1 MLRTLPHKKIVMNAI
16 AAFFIYGTWAYGA
29 NDVGAVK
36 SAMAQGSMSFANTLV
51 LALYLEVVHR
61 IASGLKQLI
70 AYVFALFLSVVG
82 IQVLIHYTVGTQNIF
97 LTILPGMIIGTI
109 YIVSYLYHLKRM
121 EKVK

>member
-16 AAFFIYGTWAYGA
+16 AAFFIYGAWAYGA
-29 NDVGAVK
+29 NNVGAVK

>member
-16 AAFFIYGTWAYGA
+16 AAFFIYGAWAYGA
-29 NDVGAVK
+29 NNVGAVK
-36 SAMAQGSMSFANTLV
+36 SAMAQGSMSFANMLV
-51 LALYLEVVHR
+51 LALYLEVVYR

-70 AYVFALFLSVVG
+70 AYVFALFLSVAG